1 MPRLLLLLAACV
13 HHGAGFVPSQL
24 PSHSA
29 RPAAAAASGLRM
41 MPLGIP
47 KVPYRMPG
55 SQQADWVDI
64 YNRLYRE
71 RIIFLGETIDDR
83 IVNQIIAVMLFAD
96 SEDDKKAQYLYINSP
111 GGSVTAGLALYD
123 TMGHVSSD
131 VITCNVGMAASMGSF
146 ILGAGQRGKRIAL
159 PHSKTMI
166 HQPMGGARGQ
176 AEDIR
181 IQAEQ
186 IVKIKASL
194 VDEYAMMTGQT
205 RERIEADLDRDN
217 YMTAVQAKAY
227 GLVDEVVD
235 RIGVKGADTEY
246 S

>member
-1 MPRLLLLLAACV
+1 MASVSLKNVVKRFGPVVAVDHVSLEIGT
-13 HHGAGFVPSQL
+13 HEFVVLVGPSGCGK
-24 PSHSA
+24 STT
-29 RPAAAAASGLRM
+29 LRM
-41 MPLGIP
+41 LAGLESISD
-47 KVPYRMPG
+47 G
-55 SQQADWVDI
+55 HI
-64 YNRLYRE
+64 H
-71 RIIFLGETIDDR
+71 IDDR

-96 SEDDKKAQYLYINSP
+96 SEDDKKAQYLYINTP

-186 IVKIKASL
+186 IMKIKASL

-217 YMTAVQAKAY
+217 YMSAQQALEY
-227 GLVDEVVD
+227 GLIDKIVTSVD
-235 RIGVKGADTEY
+235 GP
-246 S
+246 

>member
-1 MPRLLLLLAACV
+1 
-13 HHGAGFVPSQL
+13 
-24 PSHSA
+24 
-29 RPAAAAASGLRM
+29 
-41 MPLGIP
+41 
-47 KVPYRMPG
+47 
-55 SQQADWVDI
+55 
-64 YNRLYRE
+64 
-71 RIIFLGETIDDR
+71 
-83 IVNQIIAVMLFAD
+83 
-96 SEDDKKAQYLYINSP
+96 
-111 GGSVTAGLALYD
+111 
-123 TMGHVSSD
+123 
-131 VITCNVGMAASMGSF
+131 
-146 ILGAGQRGKRIAL
+146 
-159 PHSKTMI
+159 MI

-186 IVKIKASL
+186 IMKIKASL

>member
-1 MPRLLLLLAACV
+1 
-13 HHGAGFVPSQL
+13 
-24 PSHSA
+24 
-29 RPAAAAASGLRM
+29 
-41 MPLGIP
+41 
-47 KVPYRMPG
+47 
-55 SQQADWVDI
+55 
-64 YNRLYRE
+64 
-71 RIIFLGETIDDR
+71 
-83 IVNQIIAVMLFAD
+83 
-96 SEDDKKAQYLYINSP
+96 
-111 GGSVTAGLALYD
+111 
-123 TMGHVSSD
+123 
-131 VITCNVGMAASMGSF
+131 
-146 ILGAGQRGKRIAL
+146 
-159 PHSKTMI
+159 MI

>member
-1 MPRLLLLLAACV
+1 MTDPIETTMNALVPMVVEQTNRGERAYDIYSRLL
-13 HHGAGFVPSQL
+13 
-24 PSHSA
+24 
-29 RPAAAAASGLRM
+29 
-41 MPLGIP
+41 
-47 KVPYRMPG
+47 K
-55 SQQADWVDI
+55 
-64 YNRLYRE
+64 E
-71 RIIFLGETIDDR
+71 RIIFLTGV
-83 IVNQIIAVMLFAD
+83 VNDAVASLVSAQLLYLESENPTKDIAF
-96 SEDDKKAQYLYINSP
+96 YINSP

-186 IVKIKASL
+186 IMKIKASL

-235 RIGVKGADTEY
+235 RIGVKGADTKY

>member
-1 MPRLLLLLAACV
+1 MDAKPAETSKGTKLGISLASGTVAGVAAAICS
-13 HHGAGFVPSQL
+13 HPADTLFSLMNKPGAGGEGSMFARMSTIAGEMGFYKLATQGLGARCIMYDSPRPIHAIAAL
-24 PSHSA
+24 HPTR
-29 RPAAAAASGLRM
+29 RPA
-41 MPLGIP
+41 
-47 KVPYRMPG
+47 
-55 SQQADWVDI
+55 QD
-64 YNRLYRE
+64 
-71 RIIFLGETIDDR
+71 
-83 IVNQIIAVMLFAD
+83 
-96 SEDDKKAQYLYINSP
+96 
-111 GGSVTAGLALYD
+111 
-123 TMGHVSSD
+123 
-131 VITCNVGMAASMGSF
+131 
-146 ILGAGQRGKRIAL
+146 LGAGQRGKRIAL

-186 IVKIKASL
+186 IMKIKASL